1 MRVQAIDH
9 AALLPLY
16 LAAGAAVLA
25 LFGGRFAKACMMIGL
40 SAAAVAAAWVGGG
53 EDRATFAVGEW
64 HSYVADDAAMGAAVL
79 FAGLSVLVAAV
90 SGRQTNEYW
99 FLLAVSAAGGITLAS
114 SRDLITLIVALETL
128 TVPLYVL
135 VTWPIYGS
143 QASPKGPIDGSQASP
158 KGPTDGS
165 QTSPKGPIRGSQAS
179 PREPGR
185 DGAEAGVTFLIAS
198 IASSATALMGAAL
211 VYSAAGTVHFE
222 GLATALTGADTKL
235 VASGAALLLG
245 GLAFKL
251 AAAPLH
257 AWAPLV
263 LERAPLP
270 IATYLASASKL
281 GGAVAIIWVVHF
293 ALGTGA
299 GTSTGVAVAA
309 LSVASI
315 VVGNLGALVQR
326 RTVPLLAW
334 SGIAHAGYA
343 LAPLAV
349 IATAAG
355 QADATA
361 AASAALAYAVFF
373 VLLEAGAFAAL
384 TAVRSGIALAAGG
397 SAETAASGSDA
408 VRDPAG
414 PETRAQL
421 ADSER
426 RTLLGALKSGGPQGS
441 DLKAGAGVTGIHSG
455 GEGGAIA
462 DLSGLWRT
470 APLPAA
476 LFLFSVVGLAGLP
489 PALAGTFAKVAVL
502 EVLASSAVW
511 LAVIVAAGAVLGLAY
526 YLPLARA
533 VLLGRGPERVTGKG
547 RFAIALAA
555 IGLALLAVTLA
566 PQLVLDFTTV
576 SR

>member
-9 AALLPLY
+9 VALLPLY

-40 SAAAVAAAWVGGG
+40 STAAIAAAWVGGG
-53 EDRATFAVGEW
+53 EDRATFAVGDW
-64 HSYVADDAAMGAAVL
+64 HSFAADDAAMGAAVV
-79 FAGLSVLVAAV
+79 FAGLSVLVAAL
-90 SGRQTNEYW
+90 SGRQTGEYW
-99 FLLAVSAAGGITLAS
+99 FLLAVSAAGGITLAGA
-114 SRDLITLIVALETL
+114 RDLITLIVALETL
-128 TVPLYVL
+128 TVPLYAL
-135 VTWPIYGS
+135 VTWPSS
-143 QASPKGPIDGSQASP
+143 QASPK
-158 KGPTDGS
+158 
-165 QTSPKGPIRGSQAS
+165 
-179 PREPGR
+179 EPGR

-198 IASSATALMGAAL
+198 ITSSATALMGAAL
-211 VYSAAGTVHFE
+211 LYSAAGTVHLE
-222 GLATALTGADTKL
+222 GLAAGLDGAEPGL
-235 VASGAALLLG
+235 VAAGVALLLG

-281 GGAVAIIWVVHF
+281 GGAVAIVWVVHF
-293 ALGTGA
+293 GLGAIA
-299 GTSTGVAVAA
+299 GTSTGIVVAA

-315 VVGNLGALVQR
+315 VIGNLGALVQR

-334 SGIAHAGYA
+334 SGIAHAGYT

-355 QADATA
+355 QADAAA

-384 TAVRSGIALAAGG
+384 TAVRSGAALAA
-397 SAETAASGSDA
+397 T
-408 VRDPAG
+408 G
-414 PETRAQL
+414 PETRAPL
-421 ADSER
+421 ADMER
-426 RTLLGALKSGGPQGS
+426 RPLPGALQSEDPGLGEAGEPSIGGGS
-441 DLKAGAGVTGIHSG
+441 DVKASAGAAGVHISG
-455 GEGGAIA
+455 GEGGSIA
-462 DLSGLWRT
+462 ELAGLWRA
-470 APLPAA
+470 APLPAS
-476 LFLFSVVGLAGLP
+476 LFLFSVIGLAGLP

-526 YLPLARA
+526 YLPLART
-533 VLLGRGPERVTGKG
+533 VLLGPAPAGRAAGKG

-566 PQLVLDFTTV
+566 PQLVLDFTAV